1 MGLALGSSGLMPAAW
16 AAMMRIR
23 FGGYALGRDG
33 KPLGIDGYFGYD
45 EEAVQVEYQR
55 RTGQEP
61 TGAVTDRDLHR
72 LGLLVTL
79 ISTHGSG
86 QPDPFGI
93 GYPADIARRL
103 LHLYWWQPT
112 GNYPATSVP
121 MNKSAEQGYR
131 EILRFLGD
139 PNIVPQD
146 AAFVDY
152 SQGSI
157 CGGRARN
164 DIRAGKI
171 IRPAN
176 TPPVRLVGGVTLG
189 NPMRPAGAF
198 AGNVDPG
205 GSGLD
210 PVHETA
216 SEPGMCH
223 LAAPGDIYTDWTDDG
238 SKEMARAIFNMVF
251 SRFTGRD
258 SILEQLGELASLSPW
273 EAINAGRAILRG
285 GMFVVKGTGPHVR
298 YHIEQC
304 PGTGQTY
311 YEHGVT
317 HLERLATT
325 RLEGIVSRG
334 RALAA

>member
-1 MGLALGSSGLMPAAW
+1 MSLALGSSGLMTAAW
-16 AAMMRIR
+16 TAMMRLR
-23 FGGYALGRDG
+23 YPSYALGRDG
-33 KPLGIDGYFGYD
+33 NPIKVDGYFGYD
-45 EEAVQVEYQR
+45 EEGVAAQYQS
-55 RTGQEP
+55 RTGQLP
-61 TGAVTDRDLHR
+61 TGHVSDRDLHQ
-72 LGLLVTL
+72 LGLLPTL

-121 MNKSAEQGYR
+121 MRDSADQGYR

-139 PNIVPQD
+139 PVIVPGD

-171 IRPAN
+171 IRPKGSA
-176 TPPVRLVGGVTLG
+176 PVKLLGGVTLG
-189 NPMRPAGAF
+189 NPMRPEGAY

-210 PVHETA
+210 PTLETA
-216 SEPGMCH
+216 SEPGMLH
-223 LAAPGDIYTDWTDDG
+223 LAHPGDIYTAWEDDG
-238 SKEMARAIFNMVF
+238 SKEMARAVFNGVF
-251 SRFTGRD
+251 LRFTGRD
-258 SILEQLGELASLSPW
+258 SIIEQFMELLSGNPLEILW
-273 EAINAGRAILRG
+273 AGRAILRG
-285 GMFVVKGTGPHVR
+285 GMFVIKGTGPHVQ
-298 YHIEQC
+298 YHTQQC

-317 HLERLATT
+317 HLERLATA
-325 RLEGIVSRG
+325 RLEAIVARG
-334 RALAA
+334 RAA